1 MAKISN
7 LMDQK
12 VIIVAEDFKFWTQ
25 FASENHISRATR
37 FLNSQVCRWMKL
49 SFSLRGQLESFHCLF
64 LKIALLILALYKY
77 YYFLISV
84 LFFFSGKIIKGSNFD
99 KGGWIHLNGSWLW
112 FSRGSALMFFAHIML
127 ESMKYTKTT
136 ASSNS
141 VQVQFH

>member
-12 VIIVAEDFKFWTQ
+12 VIIVAENFKFWIFT
-25 FASENHISRATR
+25 SENHISRTTR
-37 FLNSQVCRWMKL
+37 FLNSQLCRWMKL

-64 LKIALLILALYKY
+64 LKIALLIPALYKY

-112 FSRGSALMFFAHIML
+112 FSRGSALMLFAHIML

-141 VQVQFH
+141 VEVQFH

>member
-12 VIIVAEDFKFWTQ
+12 VIIVAENFKFWI

-37 FLNSQVCRWMKL
+37 FLNSQVCRWKKL
-49 SFSLRGQLESFHCLF
+49 SFSHRGQLESFHCIF
-64 LKIALLILALYKY
+64 LKIALLIPALYKY

-99 KGGWIHLNGSWLW
+99 KGVVEYIFMGSWLW
-112 FSRGSALMFFAHIML
+112 FSRGSALMLFAHIML
-127 ESMKYTKTT
+127 EWMRYSKTT

-141 VQVQFH
+141 VEVQFH

>member
-12 VIIVAEDFKFWTQ
+12 VIIVADDFKFWTQ

-49 SFSLRGQLESFHCLF
+49 SFSHRRQLESFRCLF
-64 LKIALLILALYKY
+64 
-77 YYFLISV
+77 FLNFL
-84 LFFFSGKIIKGSNFD
+84 LFFLSGKIIKGSNFD
-99 KGGWIHLNGSWLW
+99 KGVLEYFFMGSWLW
-112 FSRGSALMFFAHIML
+112 FSRGSALMLFAHIML

-141 VQVQFH
+141 VEVQFH